1 MRADR
6 GPGLAPPALAGEP
19 PVYRPFA
26 LLAFGTVALGGI
38 PLGVWMLMRL
48 YWGGGPVP
56 PAWPLLHAHLQIFGL
71 FGVLILGFA
80 HHVVPRF
87 AGRPV
92 APDRGP
98 TLFVLVTVA
107 LALRIGGTASGH
119 GGAVFL
125 ATALEAIAF
134 AWFAVW
140 LRRALAAP
148 ELALTRR
155 HLGLATGWWIAAL
168 AVEAG
173 ARWPGVEPDPRAMRA
188 VYAMALLGGAGGWV
202 LGVLLRAAPM
212 FVTGWRVSAALVRA
226 APWWLAVGV
235 VAAVAGAAGSG
246 AAGPEAVAR
255 LGEAVASGTIAA
267 VAVTGGALGR
277 RGRPRALLL
286 QHGHGGPERALLR
299 VAMASVTVASVGFA
313 SGAAMA
319 ATGIPLGL
327 LGDALRHLFTVGF
340 LTTMVVAMAFR
351 LIPVLE
357 RVHLPWPRLREVAF
371 AALLA
376 GVLLRSSE
384 VLADW
389 VWVGVLAWLPLSGL
403 LVWVAVTSVL
413 VSLLETMRAPRRP
426 PAGAHRPG

>member
-1 MRADR
+1 MRADP
-6 GPGLAPPALAGEP
+6 GPGLAPPAVAGEP

-26 LLAFGTVALGGI
+26 LLAFGTAALGGI

-71 FGVLILGFA
+71 FGVLILGVA
-80 HHVVPRF
+80 HHLVPRF
-87 AGRPV
+87 ADRPV

-107 LALRIGGTASGH
+107 LALRIGGTVSGH
-119 GGAVFL
+119 GGAVFA
-125 ATALEAIAF
+125 ATALEAAAF

-168 AVEAG
+168 VVEAG
-173 ARWPGVEPDPRAMRA
+173 ARWPGIEPDPRAMRA
-188 VYAMALLGGAGGWV
+188 VHAMALLGGAGGWI

-212 FVTGWRVSAALVRA
+212 FVTGWRVPMALGRA
-226 APWWLAVGV
+226 APWTLGAGVAAAAAGAVG
-235 VAAVAGAAGSG
+235 GGS
-246 AAGPEAVAR
+246 AWPEALVR
-255 LGEAVASGTIAA
+255 LGEAVAAGTIAI
-267 VAVTGGALGR
+267 VAVTGGVLGPR
-277 RGRPRALLL
+277 RRARSLLL
-286 QHGHGGPERALLR
+286 QGGQGGPERALLR
-299 VAMASVTVASVGFA
+299 LAVVSVTVASLGFA
-313 SGAAMA
+313 AGAGMA
-319 ATGIPLGL
+319 AAGVPLGL
-327 LGDALRHLFTVGF
+327 LGDALRHLFTIGF
-340 LTTMVVAMAFR
+340 LTTVVLAMSFR

-357 RVHLPWPRLREVAF
+357 RVRLPWSRLRDVAF
-371 AALLA
+371 VALLA
-376 GVLLRSSE
+376 GVLVRSSE

-403 LVWVAVTSVL
+403 LVWVAVASVL
-413 VSLLETMRAPRRP
+413 VTLLGAMRARRRP
-426 PAGAHRPG
+426 PAGAHRPA